1 MDFTILST
9 MLSAAT
15 CSFWIMAV
23 STWASFVLLTS
34 LTYRTVRSTTP
45 RSSLFKA
52 RYHMPCLKADRL
64 ASNSFFT
71 DKALPLAALLF
82 SFGELFWASE
92 VLQALA

>member
-1 MDFTILST
+1 
-9 MLSAAT
+9 MLSRDLQR
-15 CSFWIMAV
+15 FGFMA
-23 STWASFVLLTS
+23 LL
-34 LTYRTVRSTTP
+34 LLGLFGFDVVEYRTVRSTTP

-71 DKALPLAALLF
+71 DKALPLGALLF
-82 SFGELFWASE
+82 GFGELFWASE